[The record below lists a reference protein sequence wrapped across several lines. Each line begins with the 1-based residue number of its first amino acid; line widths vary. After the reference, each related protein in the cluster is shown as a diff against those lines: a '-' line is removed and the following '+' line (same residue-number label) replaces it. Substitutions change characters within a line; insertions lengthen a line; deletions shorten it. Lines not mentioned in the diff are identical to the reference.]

1 MELRD
6 SIQAV
11 KNVGPERQRQL
22 NRLGIYTVEDLLEY
36 FPGDYEDRSR
46 LVSFKELSLGMTNSF
61 RATICSTPQVMR
73 FKNVTVTRVQ
83 LTDGVDYIDG
93 VWFNQPYLKNSL
105 AVGDEY
111 FFTGKINEKYGKI
124 QIEAPEMEKIH
135 SDGKNVSAGRI
146 VPVYSLTKSVN
157 QRLLRTLIND
167 TVCNVTQQFL
177 DFMPVDIKKEYRLC
191 DRAFAIRNIHFPQD
205 SESFFV
211 ARKRLVFEELFLL
224 QLKLLQLKGT
234 IKRKECSVKIE
245 SLDIMP
251 VLEKLGFELTLAQK
265 KVLKEIFSDFKS
277 GLVMNRLVQ
286 GDVGCGK
293 TAIAILCAYVLIKN
307 GYQVVLMAPTDVLA
321 TQHFNDIA
329 PLFEQLGIE
338 CALLTGGLRKKQ
350 KDTYYE
356 GIKSGTIKMIIGTH
370 AVIQERVEYNKLGL
384 VITDEQHRF
393 GVGQRSVLE
402 QKGKNPHVLVMT
414 ATPIPRTLGLILY
427 GDLDISIIDS
437 LPPGRQRVDTF
448 AVGSSHYEKLYV
460 FIDKQIETGRQA
472 YIICPM
478 IDEDD
483 KQELKSA
490 VAYSE
495 SLKQIFPK
503 RVVECLH
510 GKMKPGEKQEIMDRF
525 VQGQIDVLVS
535 TTVIEVGVNV
545 PNATIMLIENAE
557 RFGLATLH
565 QLRGRVGRGKEK
577 SYCVLVSDS
586 KNKLSKERLGIM
598 CKSSSG
604 FEIAEKD
611 LELRGPGDF
620 FGTKQHG
627 LPEMKIANLYKD
639 IEILKLVQG
648 ACLKLCREDFYLEN
662 GENANLRE
670 KLLDIFD
677 KNNKNLSL

>member
-1 MELRD
+1 MDLKD

-11 KNVGPERQRQL
+11 KNVGPERQRKL
-22 NRLGIYTVEDLLEY
+22 NKLGIYTVEDLIEY
-36 FPGDYEDRSR
+36 YPRDYEDRSQ
-46 LVSFKELSLGMTNSF
+46 LVPFSELSIGMTNSF
-61 RATICSTPQVMR
+61 RATISSAPQVMR
-73 FKNVTVTRVQ
+73 FKNITVTRVQ
-83 LTDGVDYIDG
+83 LTDGVDYISC

-111 FFTGKINEKYGKI
+111 FFTGKVNEKYGKI
-124 QIEAPEMEKIH
+124 QVEAPEMEKIRV
-135 SDGKNVSAGRI
+135 DKENVSVGRI
-146 VPVYSLTKSVN
+146 VPVYHLTKSVN
-157 QRLLRTLIND
+157 QKLLRTLINH
-167 TVCNVTQQFL
+167 TLYNVTLQL
-177 DFMPVDIKKEYRLC
+177 TDFMPKNIKKECKLC
-191 DRAFAIRNIHFPQD
+191 DRAFALENIHFPKD
-205 SESFFV
+205 RESFFQ

-224 QLKLLQLKGT
+224 QLKLLQLKGN
-234 IKRKECSVKIE
+234 IKRKECNVNISDF
-245 SLDIMP
+245 DIMP
-251 VLEKLGFELTLAQK
+251 VLNELGFQLTQAQK
-265 KVLKEIFSDFKS
+265 KVLKEIFADLKS

-293 TAIAILCAYVLIKN
+293 TAIAILSAYVMIKN
-307 GYQVVLMAPTDVLA
+307 GYQAVLMTPTDVLA
-321 TQHFNDIA
+321 TQHFNSIA
-329 PLFEQLGIE
+329 PLFKRLGIE
-338 CALLTGGLRKKQ
+338 CALLTGGLRKKER
-350 KDTYYE
+350 DAYYQ
-356 GIKSGTIKMIIGTH
+356 GISDGTIQMIIGTH
-370 AVIQERVEYNKLGL
+370 AVIQEKVSYYRLGMA
-384 VITDEQHRF
+384 ITDEQHRF
-393 GVGQRSVLE
+393 GVGQRAVLE
-402 QKGKNPHVLVMT
+402 QKGDNPHVLIMT

-448 AVGSSHYEKLYV
+448 AVDSSHYEKLYV
-460 FIDKQIETGRQA
+460 FIDKQIQAGRQV

-495 SLKQIFPK
+495 KLKSIFSN

-510 GKMKPGEKQEIMDRF
+510 GKMKPNEKQDIMNRFSSGEID
-525 VQGQIDVLVS
+525 ILVS

-545 PNATIMLIENAE
+545 PNATMMLIENAE

-565 QLRGRVGRGKEK
+565 QLRGRVGRGGEK

-586 KNKLSKERLGIM
+586 KNKLSRQRLGIM
-598 CKSSSG
+598 CKSSNG

-648 ACLKLCREDFYLEN
+648 VCIQLCKEDFNLEN
-662 GENANLRE
+662 GENANLRN
-670 KLLDIFD
+670 KILDIFD